1 MNRRLRSRRTRLD
14 HRGQALVEFALIA
27 PLFFLLLFS
36 IIEGARFILYYEMV
50 NNAAREGARYAIV
63 HGSNSSCPTGPM
75 PALLVNP
82 CDEGPDPNG
91 DRVKAA
97 VRDSAIRLATTGDLF
112 TRDPVW
118 WTGSEPPKH
127 CDTGN
132 YPGLAD
138 NRRGN
143 RVTVC
148 VDYAYDPIF
157 PVLPTIGI
165 SMESTLVVNN

>member
-1 MNRRLRSRRTRLD
+1 MNRRLPCRRTSLR

-75 PALLVNP
+75 PAPLVNP
-82 CDEGPDPNG
+82 CAEGPDPNG
-91 DRVKAA
+91 DRVKDA
-97 VRDSAIRLATTGDLF
+97 VRDSAIRLAARGDLF
-112 TRDPVW
+112 TQDPVW
-118 WTGSEPPKH
+118 WTGSDPLQ
-127 CDTGN
+127 CGTTSNG
-132 YPGLAD
+132 D
-138 NRRGN
+138 NERGN

-157 PVLPTIGI
+157 PVLPTITI
-165 SMESTLVVNN
+165 SVESTLVVNN

>member
-1 MNRRLRSRRTRLD
+1 MNRRRTSRWTPFGRG
-14 HRGQALVEFALIA
+14 GQALVEFALVA
-27 PLFFLLLFS
+27 PLFFILLFM

-75 PALLVNP
+75 PPLLVNP

-91 DRVKAA
+91 DRVKEA
-97 VRDSAIRLATTGDLF
+97 VRDSAIRLAATGDLF
-112 TRDPVW
+112 TDDPVW
-118 WTGSEPPKH
+118 WTGSVPPQ
-127 CDTGN
+127 CGDASNGS
-132 YPGLAD
+132 

-157 PVLPTIGI
+157 PVLPTITM
-165 SMESTLVVNN
+165 SVEATLVVNN